1 MGHSAYPNIKA
12 RDTGTTPYT
21 LRKAIASA
29 PAMATEHSQ
38 GMATEH
44 SQGIASSCFT
54 AHVLYITTIRCL
66 IALLMTIRAKMG
78 HSPQY
83 DTISV
88 SLVSLVMVNT

>member
-1 MGHSAYPNIKA
+1 MKHSATYPNIKA

-38 GMATEH
+38 G
-44 SQGIASSCFT
+44 IASSCFT
-54 AHVLYITTIRCL
+54 AHVVYITTIRCL
-66 IALLMTIRAKMG
+66 IALLMTVRAKMG